1 MPTPTAEMIGLEGF
15 STSFSGIGGRIKS
28 RVSDFRVEEI
38 STNLA
43 LNNKG
48 RFTLARITLTNW
60 ETNRF
65 INRLAKT
72 LHIPRKRIF
81 FAGTKDKRAITKQLF
96 VIDAPMHKVSQVELK
111 DVEIE
116 VLGRT
121 NQKIGFG
128 NHKGNR
134 FTIIVRG
141 CAHPDGSPMTVEEAT
156 SEVENIRNELA
167 RKMGENTFPNWIG
180 PQRFGSGRPVTAEVG
195 RHVVEGDWERAVM
208 TYLAME
214 GEHEADEAAEVRRKI
229 RENGISDDLLDGIP
243 NWMGFEKT
251 MINHLLSKPEDY
263 LGAFKTLPN
272 NLQLMTVHA
281 LQSVVFNKSLQSRIS
296 SGIPL
301 STPVSGDLVAHL
313 QNNGQMDSKE
323 FFIVEERTMP
333 RISRN
338 CKMKRLCVTGPLPG
352 SDISTSEGE
361 SGKLET
367 LVIKDMGLEN
377 ANWRIE
383 DIPRLSTRG
392 TRRPLVAE
400 FDEFSYESVTIASAE
415 SLGDSWIEGPKEG
428 DRWHPE
434 GACIKFRFTL
444 SSGTYATTLLRE
456 FMQSPINHMG

>member
-1 MPTPTAEMIGLEGF
+1 MSNSTAEMIGLEGF
-15 STSFSGIGGRIKS
+15 STNFTGIGGRLKS
-28 RVSDFRVEEI
+28 RISDFRVEEM
-38 STNLA
+38 STSLA
-43 LNNKG
+43 MNNKG

-65 INRLAKT
+65 INKLAKI

-96 VIDAPMHKVSQVELK
+96 VIDAPAHKVSQVELK

-121 NQKIGFG
+121 NHKIGFG

-141 CAHPDGSPMTVEEAT
+141 CAHPDGSPMQPEEAEQQVT
-156 SEVENIRNELA
+156 SIRDELA
-167 RKMGENTFPNWIG
+167 KKLGENTFANWIG

-195 RHVVEGDWERAVM
+195 RHVISGNWKDAVM

-214 GEHEADEAAEVRRKI
+214 GEAESEEAAAVRKKI
-229 RENGISDDLLDGIP
+229 RENGISDDLLEDIP
-243 NWMGFEKT
+243 QWMGFERG
-251 MINHLLSKPEDY
+251 IIQHLLSKPNDY

-281 LQSVVFNKSLQSRIS
+281 LQSVVFNKSLQSRID
-296 SGIPL
+296 SGIAL
-301 STPVSGDLVAHL
+301 STPVPGDLVAHV
-313 QNNGQMDSKE
+313 QQGGQMDAKE
-323 FFIVEERTMP
+323 FFRVEERTLP

-338 CKMKRLCVTGPLPG
+338 CQMKRLCVTGPLPG
-352 SDISTSEGE
+352 TEIKTSFGE
-361 SGKLET
+361 SGEIESN
-367 LVIKDMGLEN
+367 VIKQMGLDDSS
-377 ANWRIE
+377 WTIE
-383 DIPRLSTRG
+383 DIPRLTTKG

-400 FDEFSYESVTIASAE
+400 FDEFSFESVTIASQE
-415 SLGDSWIEGPKEG
+415 SLGETWISGPKEG
-428 DRWHPE
+428 DRWHPD

-444 SSGTYATTLLRE
+444 GSGTYATTLLRE